1 MGLAARFLEEAHF
14 STVVITPN
22 HEWHRAVGIP
32 RSAAI
37 EYPYARTV
45 GQVGDREGQ
54 REVLLRALSVLEGA
68 KEAGEVWHLPFTWP
82 EKPKETDWHPP
93 ERSPLIGL
101 YLDEIKQARKR
112 EIRMERGDKKK

>member
-14 STVVITPN
+14 STLVLNPN

-37 EYPYARTV
+37 EYPYGRAV
-45 GQVGDREGQ
+45 GQVADREGQ
-54 REVLLRALSVLEGA
+54 REVLLRALSVLESA
-68 KEAGEVWHLPFTWP
+68 KEAGEIWHLPFTWP
-82 EKPKETDWHPP
+82 EIPKETDWHPP
-93 ERSPLIGL
+93 ERSPLIEL

-112 EIRMERGDKKK
+112 ESRMERGNKKK

>member
-1 MGLAARFLEEAHF
+1 
-14 STVVITPN
+14 
-22 HEWHRAVGIP
+22 VGIP
-32 RSAAI
+32 RSATI
-37 EYPYARTV
+37 EYPYARIL

-93 ERSPLIGL
+93 ERSPLIAL